1 MDLGRV
7 EGREGGMSEYP
18 ARSIQGMLAQTLAKI
33 RDDQAYFLAVYDQGV
48 QDGEEF
54 PDYLREAAREFRAVQ
69 ERRRAA

>member
-7 EGREGGMSEYP
+7 EGREGGMSP
-18 ARSIQGMLAQTLAKI
+18 ARSIQGMLARTLAKI

-54 PDYLREAAREFRAVQ
+54 PNYLHEAAREFRTVQ
-69 ERRRAA
+69 ERRRVA